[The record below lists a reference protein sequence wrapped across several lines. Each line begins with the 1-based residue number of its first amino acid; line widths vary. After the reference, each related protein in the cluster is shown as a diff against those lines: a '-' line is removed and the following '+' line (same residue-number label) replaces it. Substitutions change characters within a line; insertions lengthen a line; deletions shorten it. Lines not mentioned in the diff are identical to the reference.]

1 MRTLNKNKQKMKY
14 SIKGERQPIYE
25 LDENGNKIIDYVD
38 EEGNIYYRETGGY
51 TSGWS
56 VPVDFKG
63 NIAMSSGEVE
73 AKEFGLSVADY
84 DAVLVLDKNEVPLEE
99 GYLIWHEKEVE
110 FKDDGE
116 VDTTSADYTVKKV
129 ANSLNSAKYVLKAV
143 V

>member
-25 LDENGNKIIDYVD
+25 TDSDGNIIYYED
-38 EEGNIYYRETGGY
+38 EEGNRIPIETGSY

-56 VPVDFKG
+56 NPEDFSG
-63 NIAMSSGEVE
+63 NIAMSGGEAE
-73 AKEFGLSVADY
+73 AREFGLSVADY
-84 DAVLVLDKNEVPLEE
+84 DAVLVLDKNKVPLEE
-99 GYLIWHEKEVE
+99 GFLIWHEKEVK
-110 FKDDGE
+110 FKADRE

>member
-14 SIKGERQPIYE
+14 SIKGERKPIYE
-25 LDENGNKIIDYVD
+25 TDSDGNIIYYEDK
-38 EEGNIYYRETGGY
+38 EGNRIPIESGSY
-51 TSGWS
+51 TSGWI

-99 GYLIWHEKEVE
+99 GSLIWHEKEVK
-110 FKDDGE
+110 FKADGE

>member
-25 LDENGNKIIDYVD
+25 TDSDGNIIYYED
-38 EEGNIYYRETGGY
+38 EEGNRIPIETGSY
-51 TSGWS
+51 TSGWGE
-56 VPVDFKG
+56 PTEFKG
-63 NIAMSSGEVE
+63 NIAMSGGEAE
-73 AKEFGLSVADY
+73 AREFGLSVADY

-99 GYLIWHEKEVE
+99 GSLIWHEKEVK

>member
-14 SIKGERQPIYE
+14 SIKVERKPIYE
-25 LDENGNKIIDYVD
+25 TDSDGNIIYYED
-38 EEGNIYYRETGGY
+38 EEGNRIPLETGEYEMGY
-51 TSGWS
+51 SEPVEFYSNISMSG
-56 VPVDFKG
+56 
-63 NIAMSSGEVE
+63 GEAE
-73 AKEFGLSVADY
+73 AREFGLSVADY
-84 DAVLVLDKNEVPLEE
+84 DAVLVLDKNKVPLKE
-99 GYLIWHEKEVE
+99 GSLIWHEKEVK

>member
-1 MRTLNKNKQKMKY
+1 M
-14 SIKGERQPIYE
+14 GERKPIYE
-25 LDENGNKIIDYVD
+25 TDEYGNIIYYED
-38 EEGNIYYRETGGY
+38 EEGNRIPIETGSY
-51 TSGWS
+51 TSGWN

-63 NIAMSSGEVE
+63 NIAMSGGEAE
-73 AKEFGLSVADY
+73 AREFGLSVADY

-99 GYLIWHEKEVE
+99 GSLIWHEKEVK
-110 FKDDGE
+110 FKVDGE

>member
-25 LDENGNKIIDYVD
+25 TDSDGNIIYYED
-38 EEGNIYYRETGGY
+38 EEGNRIPIETGSY
-51 TSGWS
+51 TSGWN

-63 NIAMSSGEVE
+63 NIAMSGGEAE
-73 AKEFGLSVADY
+73 AREFGLSVADY
-84 DAVLVLDKNEVPLEE
+84 DAVLILDKGDVPLEE
-99 GYLIWHEKEVE
+99 GSLIWHEKEVK
-110 FKDDGE
+110 FKGDGE

>member
-14 SIKGERQPIYE
+14 SIKGERKPIYE
-25 LDENGNKIIDYVD
+25 TDSDGNIIYYED
-38 EEGNIYYRETGGY
+38 EEGNRIPIETGSY
-51 TSGWS
+51 TSGWGE
-56 VPVDFKG
+56 PTEFKG

-99 GYLIWHEKEVE
+99 GSLIWHEKEVK
-110 FKDDGE
+110 FKADGE

>member
-25 LDENGNKIIDYVD
+25 TDSD
-38 EEGNIYYRETGGY
+38 GNIIYYEDEDGNRIPIETGSY

-56 VPVDFKG
+56 NPEDFSG
-63 NIAMSSGEVE
+63 NIAMSGGEAE
-73 AKEFGLSVADY
+73 AREFGLSVADY

-99 GYLIWHEKEVE
+99 GSLIWHEKEVK
-110 FKDDGE
+110 FKADGE
-116 VDTTSADYTVKKV
+116 VDTTSADYSIKKV

>member
-14 SIKGERQPIYE
+14 SIKGERKPIYE
-25 LDENGNKIIDYVD
+25 TDSDGNIIYYED
-38 EEGNIYYRETGGY
+38 EEGNRIPIETGSY

-56 VPVDFKG
+56 NPEDFKG
-63 NIAMSSGEVE
+63 NIAMSGGEAE
-73 AKEFGLSVADY
+73 AREFGLSVADY

-99 GYLIWHEKEVE
+99 GSLIWHEKEVK

>member
-14 SIKGERQPIYE
+14 SIKGERKPIYE
-25 LDENGNKIIDYVD
+25 TDSDGNIIYYED
-38 EEGNIYYRETGGY
+38 EEGNRIPIETGSY

-56 VPVDFKG
+56 VPEDFKG
-63 NIAMSSGEVE
+63 NIAMSGGEVE
-73 AKEFGLSVADY
+73 AREFGLSVADY

-99 GYLIWHEKEVE
+99 GSLIWHEKEVK
-110 FKDDGE
+110 FKADGE

>member
-14 SIKGERQPIYE
+14 SIKGERKPIYE
-25 LDENGNKIIDYVD
+25 TDSDGNIIYYED
-38 EEGNIYYRETGGY
+38 EEGNRIPIETGSY
-51 TSGWS
+51 TSGWN

-63 NIAMSSGEVE
+63 NIAMSGGEAE
-73 AKEFGLSVADY
+73 AREFGLSLADY

-99 GYLIWHEKEVE
+99 GSLIWHEKEVK
-110 FKDDGE
+110 FKADGE

>member
-1 MRTLNKNKQKMKY
+1 MKY

-25 LDENGNKIIDYVD
+25 TDSDGNIIYYED
-38 EEGNIYYRETGGY
+38 EEGNRIPIETGSY
-51 TSGWS
+51 TSGWN

-63 NIAMSSGEVE
+63 NIAMSGGEAE
-73 AKEFGLSVADY
+73 AREFGLSVADY
-84 DAVLVLDKNEVPLEE
+84 DAVLILDKGDVPLEE
-99 GYLIWHEKEVE
+99 GSLIWHEKEVK
-110 FKDDGE
+110 FKGDGE

>member
-14 SIKGERQPIYE
+14 SIKGERKPIYE
-25 LDENGNKIIDYVD
+25 TDSDGNIIYYED
-38 EEGNIYYRETGGY
+38 EEGNRIPIETGSY

-56 VPVDFKG
+56 NPEDFSG
-63 NIAMSSGEVE
+63 NIAMSGGEAE
-73 AKEFGLSVADY
+73 AREFGLSVADY

-99 GYLIWHEKEVE
+99 GSLIWHEKEVK
-110 FKDDGE
+110 FKADGE

-129 ANSLNSAKYVLKAV
+129 ANSLNSDKYVLKAV

>member
-14 SIKGERQPIYE
+14 SIKGERKPIFETDIDGNIIYYE
-25 LDENGNKIIDYVD
+25 D
-38 EEGNIYYRETGGY
+38 EEGNRIPIETGSY
-51 TSGWS
+51 TSGWN

-99 GYLIWHEKEVE
+99 GSLIWHEKEVK
-110 FKDDGE
+110 FKPDGD
-116 VDTTSADYTVKKV
+116 VDTTSADYSVKKV
-129 ANSLNSAKYVLKAV
+129 ANSLNSATYVLKAV

>member
-14 SIKGERQPIYE
+14 SIKGERKPIYE
-25 LDENGNKIIDYVD
+25 TDSDGNIIYYED
-38 EEGNIYYRETGGY
+38 EEGNRIPIETGSY
-51 TSGWS
+51 TSGWNN
-56 VPVDFKG
+56 PEDFKG

-99 GYLIWHEKEVE
+99 GSLIWHEKEVK